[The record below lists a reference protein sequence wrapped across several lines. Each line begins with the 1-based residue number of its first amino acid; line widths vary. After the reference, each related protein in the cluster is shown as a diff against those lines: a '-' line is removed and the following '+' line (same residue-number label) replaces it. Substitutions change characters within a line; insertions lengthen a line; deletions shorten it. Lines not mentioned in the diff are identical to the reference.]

1 MQEDEQFEEPYHQ
14 RNLHPEGHN
23 HDAYL
28 YNDTSF
34 MSKSASYTMA
44 TSPPPYMPPQLSM
57 YDGLIDLK
65 QLLMSYKASI
75 SSYGGNSAVIV
86 KSFVMVVRNVGQT

>member
-1 MQEDEQFEEPYHQ
+1 VEKRKENMLWISQLQLQIYEASEELCHMMQEDEQFEEPYHQ

-65 QLLMSYKASI
+65 
-75 SSYGGNSAVIV
+75 
-86 KSFVMVVRNVGQT
+86 